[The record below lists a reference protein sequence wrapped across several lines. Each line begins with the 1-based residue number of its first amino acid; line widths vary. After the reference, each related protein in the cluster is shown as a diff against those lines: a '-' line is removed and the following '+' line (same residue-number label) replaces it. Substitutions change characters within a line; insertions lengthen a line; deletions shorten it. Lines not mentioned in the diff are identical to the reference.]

1 MKNFFLSLMVLTTL
15 SITLAPAQAVH
26 KQVEISVNNE
36 LHSQGNK
43 LTNSTNQRCY
53 WVVDIWR
60 CK

>member
-15 SITLAPAQAVH
+15 SINLAPAQAVH

-36 LHSQGNK
+36 SHSQGHK
-43 LTNSTNQRCY
+43 LTNSTNWNCY
-53 WVVDIWR
+53 WIGPIEY

>member
-36 LHSQGNK
+36 LHSQENK
-43 LTNSTNQRCY
+43 LTNSTNKRCY
-53 WVVDIWR
+53 WIGPR
-60 CK
+60 LYCK